1 MFEHIPN
8 EKSIVYGPNGKGIMA
23 PIEYTL
29 KIYSLN
35 GKSMVLWK
43 ILFWSDNHNGKR
55 YKNTAKQKQCLSK
68 LV

>member
-35 GKSMVLWK
+35 GKSMVL
-43 ILFWSDNHNGKR
+43 
-55 YKNTAKQKQCLSK
+55 
-68 LV
+68 